1 MNSRSEIVAG
11 MREKIAAGRPIIGG
25 GAGTGLSAKCSE
37 QAGLD
42 FIVVYNSGRY
52 RMAGRSSMA
61 GLMPYGDANQI
72 VMDMGSEIV
81 PLVNHIPVVAGVC
94 GTDPFRSMPRFL
106 RQVKD
111 AGFSGVQNYPT
122 VCLFEGIIRANLE
135 ETGLGFYK
143 EVEMIAEAHA
153 LDLFTASYVANV
165 DEAAAMAAAG
175 SDVIVPHMGLT
186 TSGMIG
192 AQTALTLADSK
203 RKVAELMEAAREVN
217 PEVIVICHGGPIAS
231 PSEAAEVITDVPG
244 IDGFL
249 GASSMERLPTEIA
262 MVEHMTSYTH
272 IELPARDDLQ
282 GA

>member
-1 MNSRSEIVAG
+1 MNTRTEIIAA
-11 MREKIAAGRPIIGG
+11 MRAKIAAGQPIIGG

-37 QAGLD
+37 EAGLD

-72 VMDMGSEIV
+72 VMDMGSEILPV
-81 PLVNHIPVVAGVC
+81 VNHIPVVAGVC
-94 GTDPFRSMPRFL
+94 GTDPFRLMPKFL
-106 RQVKD
+106 RSVKD

-153 LDLFTASYVANV
+153 LELFTASYVANV
-165 DEAAAMAAAG
+165 DEAVAMARAG

-192 AQTALTLADSK
+192 AQTAMSLADAK
-203 RKVAELMEAAREVN
+203 LKVRELMTAAREVN
-217 PEVIVICHGGPIAS
+217 PDVIVVCHGGPIAS
-231 PSEAAEVITDVPG
+231 PAEAAEVIRDVDG

-262 MVEHMTSYTH
+262 MIEHMSKYTR
-272 IELPARDDLQ
+272 INLPARVGQ

>member
-1 MNSRSEIVAG
+1 MNSRSEIVAR
-11 MREKIAAGRPIIGG
+11 MKAKIAAGRPIIGG

-37 QAGLD
+37 EAGLD

-72 VMDMGSEIV
+72 VMDMGSEILPV
-81 PLVNHIPVVAGVC
+81 VKDIPVVAGVC
-94 GTDPFRSMPRFL
+94 GTDPFRLMPRFL
-106 RQVKD
+106 RQIKD

-143 EVEMIAEAHA
+143 EAEMIAEAHS
-153 LDLFTASYVANV
+153 LDLFTASYVANI
-165 DEAAAMAAAG
+165 DEAVAMAEAG

-192 AQTALTLADSK
+192 AQTALTLAESK
-203 RKVAELMEAAREVN
+203 TKVAELMRAAREVN
-217 PEVIVICHGGPIAS
+217 PDVIIVCHGGPIAS
-231 PSEAAEVITDVPG
+231 PTEAAEVIADVPG
-244 IDGFL
+244 VDGFL
-249 GASSMERLPTEIA
+249 GASSMERLPTEVA
-262 MVEHMTSYTH
+262 MVEHMSSYTR
-272 IELPARDDLQ
+272 IALPDRHPQEA
-282 GA
+282 

>member
-1 MNSRSEIVAG
+1 MNTRTEIVERLRAKVALG
-11 MREKIAAGRPIIGG
+11 QPIIGG

-37 QAGLD
+37 AAGLD

-72 VMDMGSEIV
+72 VMDMGSEILPV
-81 PLVNHIPVVAGVC
+81 VDHIPVVAGVC
-94 GTDPFRSMPRFL
+94 GTDPFRLMPKFL

-122 VCLFEGIIRANLE
+122 VCLFDGIIRANLE

-143 EVEMIAEAHA
+143 EAEMIAEAHA
-153 LDLFTASYVANV
+153 LDLFTASYVANI
-165 DEAAAMAAAG
+165 DEAVAMAEAG

-192 AQTALTLADSK
+192 AQTALSLADAK
-203 RKVAELMEAAREVN
+203 IKVAELMQAAREVN
-217 PEVIVICHGGPIAS
+217 PNVLIVCHGGPIFS
-231 PSEAAEVITDVPG
+231 PEEAAEVIRDVPG
-244 IDGFL
+244 VDGFL

-262 MVEHMTSYTH
+262 MVEHMTKYTR
-272 IELPARDDLQ
+272 ISLPARTVET
-282 GA
+282 A

>member
-1 MNSRSEIVAG
+1 MSA
-11 MREKIAAGRPIIGG
+11 MRAKIAAGQPIIGG

-37 QAGLD
+37 EAGLD

-72 VMDMGSEIV
+72 VMDMGSEILPV
-81 PLVNHIPVVAGVC
+81 VNRIPVVAGVC
-94 GTDPFRSMPRFL
+94 GTDPFRMMPRFL
-106 RQVKD
+106 RSVKD

-165 DEAAAMAAAG
+165 DEAVAMALAG

-186 TSGMIG
+186 TSGMVG
-192 AQTALTLADSK
+192 AQTALTLADAK
-203 RKVAELMEAAREVN
+203 LKVRELMTAAREVN
-217 PEVIVICHGGPIAS
+217 PDVIVVCHGGPIAS
-231 PSEAAEVITDVPG
+231 PAEAAEVIRDVEG

-249 GASSMERLPTEIA
+249 GASSMERLPTEVA
-262 MVEHMTSYTH
+262 MVEHMSSYTR
-272 IELPARDDLQ
+272 INLPARASQ
-282 GA
+282 KA